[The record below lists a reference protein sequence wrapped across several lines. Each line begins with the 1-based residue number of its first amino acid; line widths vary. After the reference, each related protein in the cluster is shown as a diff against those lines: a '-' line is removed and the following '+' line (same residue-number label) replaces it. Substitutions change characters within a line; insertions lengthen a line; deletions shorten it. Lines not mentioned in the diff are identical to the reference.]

1 MTADQRFLKAAHIR
15 PDDPVTEN
23 WMEWRTNE
31 VRELRLAV
39 ANWIN
44 EAAEIDALA
53 TRWRAV
59 AVFGWLVAAM
69 LFMIPVIERWT
80 K

>member
-15 PDDPVTEN
+15 PDDPIKEN

-31 VRELRLAV
+31 VTELRMSV

-44 EAAEIDALA
+44 QAAESDARGK
-53 TRWRAV
+53 RWRAFCISRLAIRRDV
-59 AVFGWLVAAM
+59 VYDSCD
-69 LFMIPVIERWT
+69 
-80 K
+80 